1 MAKELSFKLLGKT
14 FTDKDNVTAKD
25 AIALC
30 GGDFEVTKEPLIRV
44 SNEFISSIING
55 ETPNVS
61 SLNKNNII
69 QSFSAT
75 VRSDTNT
82 TLGVVGKDYGIVQN
96 TKAFD
101 FIDFIPDANNGIS
114 PIINGAGSLGYGERF
129 YISAKLG
136 ENMYL
141 DENKKD
147 EVERYIIFT
156 NSHDG
161 SGAVMAFISPIRVIC
176 KNTLNVAI
184 RGAVNKIVFKHTKNV
199 NDRLDFTIMENK
211 RKATEVLSKSIKFND
226 AWLEKMK
233 EFKSVSLIPKDVED
247 FAVKMFADDK
257 FELFEKAN
265 RNLDTIDEIST
276 RSKNQ
281 INSLIKE
288 IHDGIGQNSY
298 QGTKLW
304 LLNGITT
311 YLHNAKKYKS
321 PEDEFVSMYEG
332 DALKKTQKAYELL
345 NAM

>member
-1 MAKELSFKLLGKT
+1 
-14 FTDKDNVTAKD
+14 
-25 AIALC
+25 
-30 GGDFEVTKEPLIRV
+30 
-44 SNEFISSIING
+44 
-55 ETPNVS
+55 
-61 SLNKNNII
+61 
-69 QSFSAT
+69 
-75 VRSDTNT
+75 
-82 TLGVVGKDYGIVQN
+82 
-96 TKAFD
+96 
-101 FIDFIPDANNGIS
+101 
-114 PIINGAGSLGYGERF
+114 
-129 YISAKLG
+129 
-136 ENMYL
+136 MYL